1 MSPSPSDEE
10 LNNDINLNETE
21 EVQRLLDQYNQYS
34 NFTLGELMSAEEFIL
49 INDDNNYE
57 EEEIT
62 DEKIPKI
69 FTSKVLE
76 LLDKVLSFLSNPPDN
91 FVIKLNNRNLMHNF
105 KKQIILF
112 DKNSK
117 VQSVLD
123 SWLNT

>member
-62 DEKIPKI
+62 DEKIVNI
-69 FTSKVLE
+69 
-76 LLDKVLSFLSNPPDN
+76 
-91 FVIKLNNRNLMHNF
+91 IKLNKTDLVEEEINL
-105 KKQIILF
+105 
-112 DKNSK
+112 
-117 VQSVLD
+117 
-123 SWLNT
+123 